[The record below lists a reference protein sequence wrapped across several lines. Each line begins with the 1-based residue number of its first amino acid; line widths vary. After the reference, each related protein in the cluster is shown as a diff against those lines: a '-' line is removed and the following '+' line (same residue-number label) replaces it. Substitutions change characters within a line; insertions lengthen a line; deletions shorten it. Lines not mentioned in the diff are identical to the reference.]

1 MSRRIVWNNL
11 DVLTLPVDGIIV
23 MIIWN
28 LLQRCEGIILGDKTW
43 RFDIPEPGI
52 LGPQMIGERSI
63 ELLCFDLSGEGWYL
77 REWKIPELTYFL
89 IAG

>member
-1 MSRRIVWNNL
+1 
-11 DVLTLPVDGIIV
+11 

-63 ELLCFDLSGEGWYL
+63 ELLCFDLSGVG
-77 REWKIPELTYFL
+77 
-89 IAG
+89 